1 MCHELHPGLCQTRDR
16 ACYTTVL
23 LAAVALHESIAAQ
36 GKDDV
41 VGTFWQFTFQ
51 SSKVVDDGTLRVDD
65 RDAMFM
71 LCNVRYQRPPVAA
84 FLPARLDAGSA
95 EPSVE
100 LCWESPGNQGSGYAP
115 FTSCY
120 ALLRNGCTPAFGQLD
135 RCSVRQAEALAIRT
149 HVLTAV
155 GDRVA
160 NGWFCV
166 PVQT

>member
-23 LAAVALHESIAAQ
+23 LAAVALRESIAAQ

-84 FLPARLDAGSA
+84 F
-95 EPSVE
+95 
-100 LCWESPGNQGSGYAP
+100 SP
-115 FTSCY
+115 
-120 ALLRNGCTPAFGQLD
+120 
-135 RCSVRQAEALAIRT
+135 RQA
-149 HVLTAV
+149 
-155 GDRVA
+155 
-160 NGWFCV
+160 
-166 PVQT
+166 